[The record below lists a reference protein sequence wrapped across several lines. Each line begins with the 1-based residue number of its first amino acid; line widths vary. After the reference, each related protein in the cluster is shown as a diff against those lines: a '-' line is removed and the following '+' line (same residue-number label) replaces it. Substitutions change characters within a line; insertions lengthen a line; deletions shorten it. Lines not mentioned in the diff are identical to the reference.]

1 MNQGIMLISHQIE
14 RMATVCKA
22 LTRLG
27 MNVYQIQN
35 MDDMKAGLVSYRPA
49 FVLLDVDSRD
59 MGPLLAEITESV
71 LRPVPYVMAAVFR
84 SDDDDRVTLLN
95 LGADAC
101 VERPVVTE
109 EVLAVVRAVLR
120 RERRIARLHLGRVL
134 PRIKHREMMIDPL
147 LRVVVMRGEAV
158 TLTAKEFDILYLLAC
173 HTGTVLTK
181 QEIYETVWGT
191 NQERTSSCVAD
202 QISSIRRKLGLSGK
216 DAHYIR
222 TVIGVGYR
230 FGGAE

>member
-14 RMATVCKA
+14 RIATVCKA
-22 LTRLG
+22 LKRLG

-35 MDDMKAGLVSYRPA
+35 MNDMKAGLVSHRPA
-49 FVLLDVDSRD
+49 FVLLDVDNQY
-59 MGPLLAEITESV
+59 MEPLLIEIAENV
-71 LRPVPYVMAAVFR
+71 LRSAPYVMAAIPFF
-84 SDDDDRVTLLN
+84 DAADRVSILN
-95 LGADAC
+95 LGADTC
-101 VERPVVTE
+101 IERPVVTE

-134 PRIKHREMMIDPL
+134 PRIEHREMTIDPL
-147 LRVVVMRGEAV
+147 LRVVVMRGESID
-158 TLTAKEFDILYLLAC
+158 LTAKEFDILYLLAC

-181 QEIYETVWGT
+181 QEIYETVWNT
-191 NQERTSSCVAD
+191 DQKCTSSCVAD

-230 FGGAE
+230 FGSSE

>member
-1 MNQGIMLISHQIE
+1 MNQGIMLISHQTGH
-14 RMATVCKA
+14 MTAVCKA
-22 LTRLG
+22 LKRLG

-49 FVLLDVDSRD
+49 FVLLDVDSQW
-59 MGPLLAEITESV
+59 METLLTEITESV

-84 SDDDDRVTLLN
+84 SDDVDQVTLLN

-134 PRIKHREMMIDPL
+134 PCIEHREMTIDPL
-147 LRVVVMRGEAV
+147 LRVVVMRGESID
-158 TLTAKEFDILYLLAC
+158 LTAKEFDILYLLAC

-181 QEIYETVWGT
+181 QEIYETVW
-191 NQERTSSCVAD
+191 NPDQKRTSSCVAD

-230 FGGAE
+230 FGSAE